1 MSLQSFNPKIKE
13 ATNIIPIKNLSARL
27 TVCIKVSLTDLSTDK
42 SHCSDRSINRK
53 ARMNCHNRRII
64 LYLTNNQIPCKAI
77 KTRIAS
83 HRSAE

>member
-42 SHCSDRSINRK
+42 SHCSDRAINRK
-53 ARMNCHNRRII
+53 ARM
-64 LYLTNNQIPCKAI
+64 
-77 KTRIAS
+77 
-83 HRSAE
+83 